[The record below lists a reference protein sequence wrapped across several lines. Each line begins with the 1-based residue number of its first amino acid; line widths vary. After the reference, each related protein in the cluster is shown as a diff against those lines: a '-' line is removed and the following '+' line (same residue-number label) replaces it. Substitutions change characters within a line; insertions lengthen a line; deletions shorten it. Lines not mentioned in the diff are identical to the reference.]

1 MKVSVLILTFNEEI
15 NLEACLTALVGC
27 DDIVILDSG
36 STDQT
41 VAIAERLGARVLT
54 RPFDN
59 FANQRNFGL
68 ANAEFRHSWVLHL
81 DADEVVTPAFLAALE
96 ALEPADEID
105 AYQVPSKVMFFGK
118 WLRHA
123 GMWPSYQV
131 RLGRLTELSFVQVG
145 HGQREDLPPER
156 VGVFPEPYLHY
167 SFSHGLT
174 VWLGKHLRY
183 ASDEVDAL
191 LEKQGARRG
200 GRLGAAGV
208 TGVRRALKALLAY
221 CPLTLRPF
229 LKFLYVYVLR
239 CGFLDG
245 RRGFAYAFMLGVYE
259 GMIAVI
265 GFDRLGKLQTS
276 HRGSATPLDRLKPR
290 RAAPQDDAVR
300 AER

>member
-1 MKVSVLILTFNEEI
+1 MKISVLILTFNEEI

-27 DDIVILDSG
+27 DDIVVLDSG
-36 STDQT
+36 STDRT
-41 VAIAERLGARVLT
+41 VEIAERLGARVLT

-68 ANAEFRHSWVLHL
+68 AHAEFRHSWVLHL
-81 DADEVVTPAFLAALE
+81 DADEVATPAFLAALE
-96 ALEPADEID
+96 ALDPPADID

-131 RLGRLTELSFVQVG
+131 RLGRLTALRFIQVG

-156 VGVFPEPYLHY
+156 VGVFLEPYLHY

-191 LEKQGARRG
+191 LERHSAQRGGARRAG
-200 GRLGAAGV
+200 GV
-208 TGVRRALKALLAY
+208 TSVRRALKALLAY

-265 GFDRLGKLQTS
+265 GLERLGKLERS
-276 HRGSATPLDRLKPR
+276 RRLSATSSPRLNPSTPSMDGRLD
-290 RAAPQDDAVR
+290 
-300 AER
+300 